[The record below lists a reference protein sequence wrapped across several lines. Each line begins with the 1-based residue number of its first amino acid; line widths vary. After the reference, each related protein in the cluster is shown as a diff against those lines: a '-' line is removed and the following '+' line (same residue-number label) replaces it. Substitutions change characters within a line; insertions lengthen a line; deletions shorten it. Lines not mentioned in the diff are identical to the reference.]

1 MRLKF
6 AATFAAGVVL
16 SGSCGLLP
24 GAHAADL
31 PAGATPMLGAL
42 RAEVDRS
49 FAAFKVQPVPAFYLG
64 YEVTAN
70 HRYEI
75 ETSFGALM
83 KSTEIR
89 DRHLDIDV
97 RIGSPQLDNTHEL
110 RGDDTAAKSPGAGPL
125 PIEDDPDAIRATI
138 WRETDQRYKAAVE
151 QLARVKSNVV
161 RMVAD
166 EDKSGDFAA
175 APAAVFIEKPAEL
188 SLDRAAW
195 EQRLRRYT
203 APFASHGDILAASAT
218 LVVEA
223 KTRWQANS
231 EGTLL
236 QTVETGAR
244 LQINA
249 TTRVDD
255 GMTLPLHETF
265 FALTPEKLP
274 ADAEVFARI
283 EQMIANLAALR
294 RAPVLE
300 AYLGP
305 AILSGRAAGVF
316 FHEVFGHR
324 VEGQRLKRAGD
335 GQTFKKV
342 LGQRL
347 LPETLSVY
355 GDPTLEQ
362 VGSTALGGH
371 YVFDDEA
378 VKAQRVALIEA
389 GVFKGFLMSRAPV
402 DGFPRSNGHGRKMV
416 GAPAVARQSNLVV
429 AAAKPVSRAALKQ
442 ELLKLIAEQKKPYG
456 LFVDDIESGFAITD
470 RTLPNAFNVTP
481 VMIRRIFPDGR
492 EELVRGVNL
501 IGTPL
506 VAFSRIVAA
515 DDSPEVF
522 NGMCGAESGWVP
534 VSAVSPGL
542 LLSQVE
548 VQKQEKSQERLPL
561 LLPPTESPPVARPP
575 TS

>member
-6 AATFAAGVVL
+6 TARFAAGL
-16 SGSCGLLP
+16 TALLLGGAVP
-24 GAHAADL
+24 GAHGADL

-42 RAEVDRS
+42 RTEVDRS
-49 FAAFKVQPVPAFYLG
+49 FPAFEAQPVPAFYLG
-64 YEVTAN
+64 YEATGN

-97 RIGSPQLDNTHEL
+97 RVGRPRLDNTHEL
-110 RGDDTAAKSPGAGPL
+110 RGDDGTAESPGAAPL
-125 PIEDDPDAIRATI
+125 PIEDDPDAIRATV
-138 WRETDQRYKAAVE
+138 WRETDRRYKAAVE
-151 QLARVKSNVV
+151 QLARVKANIT

-166 EDKSGDFAA
+166 DDKSGDFAA
-175 APAAVFIEKPAEL
+175 VAPTVFIEKPAEL

-203 APFASHGDILAASAT
+203 APFASHGDILAATAT
-218 LVVEA
+218 LTVEA
-223 KTRWQANS
+223 KTRWYANS

-236 QTVETGAR
+236 QTNETSAR
-244 LQINA
+244 LQIDA
-249 TTRVDD
+249 AMRADD

-265 FALTPEKLP
+265 FAFTPDKLP
-274 ADAEVFARI
+274 SDAEVLARV

-294 RAPVLE
+294 RAPVIE
-300 AYLGP
+300 AYSGP

-335 GQTFKKV
+335 GQTFKKM

-347 LPETLSVY
+347 LPETFSVFC
-355 GDPTLEQ
+355 DPTLEQ

-378 VKAQRVALIEA
+378 VKAQRVTLIEA
-389 GVFKGFLMSRAPV
+389 GVLKGFLMSRAPLE
-402 DGFPRSNGHGRKMV
+402 GFPASNGHGRRMV
-416 GAPAVARQSNLVV
+416 GASVVARQSNLVL

-481 VMIRRIFPDGR
+481 VMIRRVFPDGR

-506 VAFSRIVAA
+506 AAFSRIVAA

-522 NGMCGAESGWVP
+522 NGICGAESGWVP
-534 VSAVSPGL
+534 VSAISPGL
-542 LLSQVE
+542 LLSQIE
-548 VQKQEKSQERLPL
+548 VQKQEKSEERLPL
-561 LLPPTESPPVARPP
+561 LPAPSESAPVARQP
-575 TS
+575 SS